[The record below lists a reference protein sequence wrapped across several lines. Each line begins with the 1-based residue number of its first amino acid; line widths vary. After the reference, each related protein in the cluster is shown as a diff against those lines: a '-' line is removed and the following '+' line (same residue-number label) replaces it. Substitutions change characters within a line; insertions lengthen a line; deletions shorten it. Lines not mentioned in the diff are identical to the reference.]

1 MIVYVQ
7 TVLNPDPHIESC
19 SRDPEAVAAFFNGW
33 SLYRRIVD
41 NDYLYH
47 RSVKASIGE
56 WLDGLERELGRP
68 FSFLDLGCGDG
79 LFSSEILEG
88 RSLSGYTGMDIS
100 PVALDLA
107 EQNTRQIK
115 APCTLKIGDFLTEIT
130 SLPDTYDIIYIGLSL
145 HHLPRTEKEFFF
157 GELRLKLAP
166 CGALVIFDPVLTPG
180 ETHDSYMGRWVDH
193 AEWAWNALTAEEV
206 AGAIEHVTS
215 SDYPEEIGTL
225 NRLAALSGLEPA
237 EVLFMDQTDFYALMV
252 FRTNGHSS

>member
-1 MIVYVQ
+1 M
-7 TVLNPDPHIESC
+7 PDNLISINH
-19 SRDPEAVAAFFNGW
+19 RDADAVKEFFNGW

-47 RSVKASIGE
+47 RSVKASLGE
-56 WLDGLERELGRP
+56 WLDDLERELARP

-79 LFSSEILEG
+79 LFSSEVLDG
-88 RSLSGYTGMDIS
+88 RSLSSYTGMDIS

-107 EQNTRQIK
+107 AQNTRHIK
-115 APCTLKIGDFLTEIT
+115 APCTLKTGDFLTEIA

-145 HHLPRTEKEFFF
+145 HHLPRAEKEFFF
-157 GELRLKLAP
+157 RELRVKLVP
-166 CGALVIFDPVLTPG
+166 GGALLIFDPVLTPG

-206 AGAIEHVTS
+206 AGAIRHVTT

-225 NRLAALSGLEPA
+225 NRMAVSSGFQPA
-237 EVLFMDQTDFYALMV
+237 EVLFMDRTDFYALMV
-252 FRTNGHSS
+252 FRADGQGS